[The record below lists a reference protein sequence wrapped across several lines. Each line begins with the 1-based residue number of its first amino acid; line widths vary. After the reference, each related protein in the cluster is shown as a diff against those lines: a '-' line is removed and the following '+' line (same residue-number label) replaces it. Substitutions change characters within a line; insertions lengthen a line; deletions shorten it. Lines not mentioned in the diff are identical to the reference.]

1 MDRRRRAG
9 EPARRTVGAQRDRN
23 RAVVWP
29 SGAHRGRMRVG
40 RRLAAGLLAAGLVG
54 GAGTSLA
61 VTSSFLAPLSASA
74 ATHGAGFDL
83 GKGFLGAYRHPDGT
97 LAYCLQIRA
106 SIPYSPTAGPSLNS
120 DWNSLSPDQLARLSY
135 VMDVHGNTE
144 DANTAAAV
152 ALYVWDVADN
162 AAYNGNGMPGDLY
175 YSARAGGNRDAV
187 LGLLRQYRAEAAGV
201 TAVRPG
207 RTSGSASLSLDM
219 QTSAGT
225 GRVTA
230 RTDPPGQTGTVH
242 LTNAVFDDTGSG
254 QSTMKDGESRTLR
267 VVPSAGP
274 SFAVEARSD
283 EIRVAGASGYLGNI
297 MTWAPGV
304 TSEQW
309 TASKGQKIDGSFTI
323 AAATAASAPIPN
335 LFSPIGSTQ
344 VSTRRVEAG
353 AQATDTVR
361 AGVAPGS
368 GEWRTLDGAPVPVVY
383 RGTLHGPYAEQPVQS
398 DAVPP
403 GAPVAGSVELTA
415 TGPGTYTSPGV
426 TVPSAGFYTWVWR
439 VEEASQP
446 DRVKP
451 FLPDGY
457 TWSDRFGLVAE
468 THLSPTTVAAETQV
482 TDEEIPVSATSTDTL
497 TVKDTGAWLKKD
509 GRSVPVTFTG
519 TAYWVPGTG
528 TVPATRPENATVLT
542 TSSIVVE
549 GPGTFTSEAATAPAD
564 SAGHIVW
571 VWSAPETLFTTGWAD
586 GWNTKG
592 EVVRVTTPQVR
603 TKATPSVPL
612 SDTAKD
618 EAVVDGEVP
627 EGAVITFEAYRQ
639 TGDRASC
646 TVESRVYDGS
656 TSPVAVAA
664 GRNEKRSYWSSEVR
678 FTEPGVHHWVET
690 LRTKDGRVLHRG
702 ECGVPGETTK
712 VTVPDVTSKA
722 QADSAVHDGAT
733 DDAIVTGETPKG
745 AYLVWKAYR
754 AAAGTRSA
762 ADSVPP
768 VCDASTLVA
777 DTTGTPVVVE
787 KAGTYTSPPVV
798 FTTAG
803 AVHWVEELHS
813 YDGRILAQG
822 ACGAPGETTTVHTP
836 DVHTKATPAVQV
848 GDPVRDEAVVNGRV
862 PAGAVITFEAFMRSG
877 EQDTCTPANRVFDGS
892 GSPVATT
899 PGLNEDVS
907 YWSGETRFTEPGSYY
922 WVETLATA
930 DGTVVHRGEC
940 GAPGETTVVS
950 PAPVVPTLADTG
962 GDPGPWF
969 AGGLAALVL
978 GLAAALLARRRRPSP
993 QE

>member
-1 MDRRRRAG
+1 MSP
-9 EPARRTVGAQRDRN
+9 PA
-23 RAVVWP
+23 
-29 SGAHRGRMRVG
+29 AHRGRMRPG
-40 RRLAAGLLAAGLVG
+40 RRLTAAVLAAGLVG

-83 GKGFLGAYRHPDGT
+83 GQGFLGAYRHPDGT
-97 LAYCLQIRA
+97 LAYCLQIKA
-106 SIPYSPTAGPSLNS
+106 SIPYSPTIGPSLNS

-162 AAYNGNGMPGDLY
+162 AAYNGNGMPGDVY

-187 LGLLRQYRAEAAGV
+187 LGLLTQYRAEAAGV

-207 RTSGSASLSLDM
+207 RTAGSASLSLDM
-219 QTSAGT
+219 DTSAGT
-225 GRVTA
+225 GRVTSL
-230 RTDPPGQTGTVH
+230 TDPPGQAGTVR

-254 QSTMKDGESRTLR
+254 ESPMKGGESRTFR
-267 VVPSAGP
+267 VAPSTDATVT
-274 SFAVEARSD
+274 VEARSD
-283 EIRVAGASGYLGNI
+283 EIRVPGASGYVGNI
-297 MTWAPGV
+297 TTWAPGV

-335 LFSPIGSTQ
+335 QFSPIGSTQ

-353 AQATDTVR
+353 TQATDTVT

-368 GEWRTLDGAPVPVVY
+368 GEWRALDGAPVPVVY
-383 RGTLHGPYAEQPVQS
+383 RGTLHGPYDEQPAPS
-398 DAVPP
+398 GTVPA

-439 VEEASQP
+439 VEEVSQP

-457 TWSDRFGLVAE
+457 AWADGFGLVAE
-468 THLSPTTVAAETQV
+468 THLSPTIVAAATRV
-482 TDEEIPVSATSTDTL
+482 ADEEIPVTATSTDAL
-497 TVKDTGAWLKKD
+497 TVQDTGAWLKKD
-509 GRSVPVTFTG
+509 GTSVPVTFTG

-528 TVPATRPENATVLT
+528 AVPATRPESATVLT
-542 TSSIVVE
+542 TSSIVAT
-549 GPGTFTSEAATAPAD
+549 GPGTYTSDPATAPAD

-571 VWSAPETLFTTGWAD
+571 VWSTTETLFTTGWAD
-586 GWNTKG
+586 GWNTRG
-592 EVVRVTTPQVR
+592 EVVRVTTPEVR

-656 TSPVAVAA
+656 TSPVPVTA

-678 FTEPGVHHWVET
+678 FTEPGTYHWVET
-690 LRTKDGRVLHRG
+690 LRTKGGKVLHRG
-702 ECGVPGETTK
+702 QCGVPGETTR
-712 VTVPDVTSKA
+712 VTVPEVSSKA
-722 QADSAVHDGAT
+722 QADSALHEGAT
-733 DDAIVTGETPKG
+733 DDAIVTGVTPKG
-745 AYLVWKAYR
+745 AYLTWKAYR
-754 AAAGTRSA
+754 AAPGTGPSA
-762 ADSVPP
+762 AVGQP
-768 VCDASTLVA
+768 VCDASTLAA
-777 DTTGTPVVVE
+777 DTSGTPVVVE
-787 KAGTYTSPPVV
+787 KAGTYTSPAIV
-798 FTTAG
+798 FTAPG

-813 YDGRILAQG
+813 YDGRILTRG
-822 ACGAPGETTTVHTP
+822 ECGAPGETTTVHTP
-836 DVHTKATPAVQV
+836 DVHTRATAAVQV
-848 GDPVRDEAVVNGRV
+848 GDAVRDEAVVNGYV
-862 PAGAVITFEAFMRSG
+862 PAGAVITFEAFRRSG
-877 EQDTCTPANRVFDGS
+877 DQAVCTASNRVYDGS
-892 GSPVATT
+892 DGPVATT
-899 PGLNEDVS
+899 AGLNENVS
-907 YWSGETRFTEPGSYY
+907 YWSAETRFAEPGSYY
-922 WVETLATA
+922 WVETLATK
-930 DGTVVHRGEC
+930 DGTVLHRGEC

-950 PAPVVPTLADTG
+950 PTPVVPAVSTTLADTG
-962 GDPGPWF
+962 GDPGPWIG
-969 AGGLAALVL
+969 GGLAALVL
-978 GLAAALLARRRRPSP
+978 GLGTALLARRRRPSP